1 MKADASAC
9 SGPSKTYNGIRVKEK
24 WTKLRPS
31 AKKTKLELVH
41 VIRSIV
47 QLPVQGENR
56 PSELHVCLS
65 VPTTEPSSLC
75 LSVATFTHALQQSC
89 LIMANINTV
98 ILVKTEITI
107 I

>member
-24 WTKLRPS
+24 WTKVRPS

-47 QLPVQGENR
+47 QLSARRKQAIRAVC
-56 PSELHVCLS
+56 LCLS
-65 VPTTEPSSLC
+65 VPSTEPSSLC

-98 ILVKTEITI
+98 ILVNTEITI